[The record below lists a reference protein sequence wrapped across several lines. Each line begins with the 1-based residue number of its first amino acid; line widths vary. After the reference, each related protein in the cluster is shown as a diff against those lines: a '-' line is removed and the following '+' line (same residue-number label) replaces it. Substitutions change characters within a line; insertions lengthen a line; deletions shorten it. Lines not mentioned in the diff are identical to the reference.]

1 MIVKA
6 TGNEITL
13 STTGNTVGN
22 ATCVRI
28 YNANGSNDSVISND
42 TANTSFTLP
51 SGAIT
56 FVQKTATDELSVD
69 VDVLAVGVAF
79 NIS

>member
-6 TGNEITL
+6 KGNEIDL
-13 STTGNTVGN
+13 SSANNVDN
-22 ATCVRI
+22 ASVVRI
-28 YNANGSNDSVISND
+28 YNANSSSDAVITND

-56 FVQKTATDELSVD
+56 FVQKGFDDTLSSD
-69 VDVLAVGVAF
+69 VTVKAVSVAY

>member
-6 TGNEITL
+6 KGNEISL
-13 STTGNTVGN
+13 SSANTVDN
-22 ATCVRI
+22 AAVVRI
-28 YNANGSNDSVISND
+28 YNANTTNDAVITND

-56 FVQKTATDELSVD
+56 FVQKDFEDTLSAD
-69 VDVLAVGVAF
+69 VAVKAVSVAF